1 MKTFPFLFI
10 LAFFFP
16 FPPHYLI
23 SSFIYKAQFKT
34 VNPPL
39 VSSPFA
45 LDLLYLLQV
54 FKGI

>member
-1 MKTFPFLFI
+1 MKTFPFSFI